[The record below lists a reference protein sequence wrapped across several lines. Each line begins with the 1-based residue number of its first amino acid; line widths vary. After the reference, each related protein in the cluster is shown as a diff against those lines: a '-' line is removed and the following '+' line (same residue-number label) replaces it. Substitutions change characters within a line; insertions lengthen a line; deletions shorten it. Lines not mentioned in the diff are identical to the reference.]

1 MKSKAYLGIDV
12 SKGYADFLLLDEDKQ
27 VLEQPFQLDDNKP
40 GREKLGELINQWFD
54 NGLKE
59 LFCGVESTGGYE
71 NNWYDFLRRKIFD
84 KNVKVARL
92 NPKGVKSI
100 GDAALKRTITDAVS
114 AENIAVYLIS
124 FPEKVMYS
132 DRDFEGS
139 QEYKEGRQ
147 FMNFKGML
155 IKQKVQLN
163 NQLEKLLYQHFS
175 EMLVYSRHGIPD
187 WLLRLIIKYPSAE
200 QVRRAG
206 ERMLPRIKGITLEK
220 ALALKSKAGTSDQVI
235 QSDIRFVISETA
247 QEILHKKERIKK
259 LETRI
264 IQKYKDDPQVKL
276 LKSIKGIGVSSA
288 VSIVLEI
295 EDVRRFPSA
304 KKLCAFFGV
313 HPTFKQS
320 GDGTWNIKMSKQG
333 RSEIRGALYM
343 CCLSAIRSDENF
355 RQLYDRFRGKGMNHY
370 QTMGV
375 VMHKMLRIIFGVLK
389 NKTPYDP
396 AIDRQNVA
404 KAEQK
409 RKQAKEN
416 ALLIEQ
422 QKVKKS
428 ERYKL
433 NSTDAPV
440 SRRTAK
446 KRKKQETSQSS
457 QMEASTGSIPA
468 RIKVL
473 KL

>member
-1 MKSKAYLGIDV
+1 MEWKVPA
-12 SKGYADFLLLDEDKQ
+12 ATAWR
-27 VLEQPFQLDDNKP
+27 
-40 GREKLGELINQWFD
+40 GRR
-54 NGLKE
+54 
-59 LFCGVESTGGYE
+59 YE

-175 EMLVYSRHGIPD
+175 EMLVYCRHGIPD

-200 QVRRAG
+200 QVRRAR

-264 IQKYKDDPQVKL
+264 IQKYKDDPQVKI

-333 RSEIRGALYM
+333 RSEIRGALYNS
-343 CCLSAIRSDENF
+343 CRVTRYVLSFCNPIR
-355 RQLYDRFRGKGMNHY
+355 
-370 QTMGV
+370 
-375 VMHKMLRIIFGVLK
+375 
-389 NKTPYDP
+389 
-396 AIDRQNVA
+396 
-404 KAEQK
+404 
-409 RKQAKEN
+409 
-416 ALLIEQ
+416 
-422 QKVKKS
+422 
-428 ERYKL
+428 
-433 NSTDAPV
+433 
-440 SRRTAK
+440 
-446 KRKKQETSQSS
+446 
-457 QMEASTGSIPA
+457 
-468 RIKVL
+468 
-473 KL
+473 